1 MAITA
6 GDKTR
11 ILFVDDEPAILD
23 GLRNRLRRLRSSF
36 EMTFSEG
43 GPAALELLQNST
55 FDVVV
60 TDMRMPVV
68 DGTEILK
75 RAHFLQP
82 HAVRIVLS
90 GHADLESVLRVVP
103 VAHRYLMK
111 PCDPDELQQTILRA
125 QALRSIVNNERVR
138 SVLGGIRNLPPA
150 PRLYATL
157 TRVIESENAST
168 DDVARVLA
176 DDVAM
181 SAKILQL
188 ANSAFMRTNRRVTTV
203 ADAVRYLGFATTKSL
218 VLSAEVFGHSGNAI
232 EAVEEAQQHAL
243 AVAKMAQSL
252 FSDRRLAQ
260 EAFLAGMMH
269 DVGTLVLLS
278 ELPQQLIEITRRVRD
293 LGELRPV
300 AEEAVLGATHAD
312 LGAYLL
318 TLWGMP
324 DDLIEAVACHHCPGR
339 IPHDSFALV
348 DAVHVADGLIAECS
362 GEVGGIDAE
371 WLAKVG
377 VSSQIEEWRNRAL
390 AIVSSKAA

>member
-1 MAITA
+1 MTTTP
-6 GDKTR
+6 GDKIR

-36 EMTFSEG
+36 EMTFAEG
-43 GPAALELLQNST
+43 GTAALQLLETST

-68 DGTEILK
+68 DGTVVLK
-75 RAHFLQP
+75 KTHAVQP
-82 HAVRIVLS
+82 HAIRIVLS

-111 PCDPDELQQTILRA
+111 PCDPDELQQAILRA
-125 QALRSIVNNERVR
+125 RTLRSIVNNERVR
-138 SVLGGIRNLPPA
+138 SVLGGVRNLPPA

-157 TRVIESENAST
+157 TRVIESENASM

-188 ANSAFMRTNRRVTTV
+188 VNSAFMRTNRRVTTV
-203 ADAVRYLGFATTKSL
+203 AEAVRYLGFATTKSL
-218 VLSAEVFGHSGNAI
+218 VLAAEVFNHPGKAGK
-232 EAVEEAQQHAL
+232 AVEQAQQHAL
-243 AVAKMAQSL
+243 AVAKMASSL
-252 FSDRRLAQ
+252 FTDKRLAQ

-269 DVGTLVLLS
+269 DVGTLVLLA
-278 ELPQQLIEITRRVRD
+278 ELPDQLTEITRRERESGVSRSA
-293 LGELRPV
+293 
-300 AEEAVLGATHAD
+300 AEEAVIGATHAD

-324 DDLIEAVACHHCPGR
+324 DELIEAVACHHCPGR
-339 IPHDSFALV
+339 LPHDSFALV
-348 DAVHVADGLIAECS
+348 DALHVADGLIAECS
-362 GEVGGIDAE
+362 GEASGLDTEWLSKLGVSKEIDA
-371 WLAKVG
+371 
-377 VSSQIEEWRNRAL
+377 WRTRAL
-390 AIVSSKAA
+390 GIVHPEAA